1 MTDFKQQIKET
12 SISAIE
18 SGIKFGVTVATALT
32 LTALMLQFITP
43 TPTAQDIDRAVQ
55 EKLEQRIAEYEEQKF
70 CKEWD
75 YDYVYAYNKNAWQ
88 RMEKI
93 PETGVI
99 GKEDFRDTG
108 GGIWL
113 TLNRSEVNVSA
124 PDKVVYHS
132 VKTCVEHGTRMV
144 KQE

>member
-1 MTDFKQQIKET
+1 MSKEVKKR

-18 SGIKFGVTVATALT
+18 SGIEVGVTVAIGVAS
-32 LTALMLQFITP
+32 TALMLQFVMP

-55 EKLEQRIAEYEEQKF
+55 ERVEERIAQYEEQKF

-75 YDYVYAYNKNAWQ
+75 YDYVYAYHKDSWQ
-88 RMEKI
+88 GIEKI

-99 GKEDFRDTG
+99 GKEDFRDTDG
-108 GGIWL
+108 SIWL
-113 TLNRSEVNVSA
+113 TLNRSEVNLSA

-132 VKTCVEHGTRMV
+132 VKSCVEHGTRMV